1 MPSLRCASNN
11 PSFSHAG
18 HCRFTVLKRD
28 TNNMILI
35 GLTGGKPEQRME
47 IASRIE
53 RHGDSRMKTWAGSNV
68 RHTASR
74 VRDLTITLNDA
85 KANKALGGI
94 VAFNVMTLD
103 EAQEIRRRG
112 GAIWHVMGVPSE
124 SVPME
129 RDDPKVTHMQGGC
142 RHFLDALD
150 AFYEHL
156 LSIQKK

>member
-1 MPSLRCASNN
+1 
-11 PSFSHAG
+11 
-18 HCRFTVLKRD
+18 
-28 TNNMILI
+28 MILI
-35 GLTGGKPEQRME
+35 GLVGGKPEQRME

-53 RHGDSRMKTWAGSNV
+53 RHGDSRMKTWAGTDARRSG
-68 RHTASR
+68 RL
-74 VRDLTITLNDA
+74 RDLLIALGDA
-85 KANKALGGI
+85 SSNKALGG
-94 VAFNVMTLD
+94 VVVCNVMTLD

-142 RHFLDALD
+142 RHFLDAMD

-156 LSIQKK
+156 LSLRVN

>member
-1 MPSLRCASNN
+1 
-11 PSFSHAG
+11 
-18 HCRFTVLKRD
+18 
-28 TNNMILI
+28 MILI
-35 GLTGGKPEQRME
+35 GLVGGKPEQRME

-53 RHGDSRMKTWAGSNV
+53 RHGDSRMKTWAGTDV
-68 RHTASR
+68 RRSGR
-74 VRDLTITLNDA
+74 LRDLLIALGDA
-85 KANKALGGI
+85 SSNKALGG
-94 VAFNVMTLD
+94 VVVCNVMTLD

-142 RHFLDALD
+142 RHFLDAMD

-156 LSIQKK
+156 LSLRVN